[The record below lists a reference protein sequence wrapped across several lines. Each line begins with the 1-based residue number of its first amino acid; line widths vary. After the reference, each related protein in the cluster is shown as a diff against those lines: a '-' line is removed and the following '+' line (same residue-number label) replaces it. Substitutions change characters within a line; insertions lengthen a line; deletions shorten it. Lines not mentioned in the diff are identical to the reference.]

1 MKKNFLLRSGLCLA
15 LSLGAIT
22 IALTPA
28 ISASET
34 NQQSQQFAD
43 ISIEDL
49 KKHMAAGTVT
59 IIDCLPYGM
68 YQNNHVPGATHFRDA
83 RKVGL
88 ETVLPADK
96 NALVVTYCG
105 GPG

>member
-1 MKKNFLLRSGLCLA
+1 MAIKNLLKSSLYLTFG
-15 LSLGAIT
+15 LGA
-22 IALTPA
+22 LTLAPIYPA
-28 ISASET
+28 QAAE
-34 NQQSQQFAD
+34 QEKKHQEFGD
-43 ISIEDL
+43 ISIKDL

-68 YQNNHVPGATHFRDA
+68 YQNAHIPGATHLRDT
-83 RKVGL
+83 RKAGL

-96 NALVVTYCG
+96 GALVVTYCG